1 MKRNNKQKKI
11 LLIGGSSK
19 VGTSLIN
26 NIDKNYFQIHS
37 TYNKKKLNNKS
48 IFQYKIDLSSKNKL
62 SNFTNKTNDFDVIVL
77 LSGSLKG
84 KKILDFKDEEI
95 EKNFKINFLS
105 QIVLLKQLLKKQKKN
120 CILIAISSISGRKGS
135 YDAVYASAKGA
146 MISLIKSISTWE
158 APKIRC
164 IGICPG
170 LILNTKMYKTFKKE
184 RLKLMLSQNP
194 NKEFLNSEDLARIIL
209 DITKPHW
216 RHANGAIIDINGG
229 VF

>member
-84 KKILDFKDEEI
+84 KKF
-95 EKNFKINFLS
+95 
-105 QIVLLKQLLKKQKKN
+105 
-120 CILIAISSISGRKGS
+120 
-135 YDAVYASAKGA
+135 
-146 MISLIKSISTWE
+146 
-158 APKIRC
+158 
-164 IGICPG
+164 
-170 LILNTKMYKTFKKE
+170 
-184 RLKLMLSQNP
+184 
-194 NKEFLNSEDLARIIL
+194 
-209 DITKPHW
+209 
-216 RHANGAIIDINGG
+216 
-229 VF
+229 